1 MVMALTIYFK
11 KENIM
16 IPTQTDFPIDYP
28 VVPDEKQVHDTLKTK
43 AKNDPKGEAGKGE
56 SNMPSGEMPKR
67 Q

>member
-1 MVMALTIYFK
+1 MVMVLTIYFK

-28 VVPDEKQVHDTLKTK
+28 VVPDEKRVHDTLKTK
-43 AKNDPKGEAGKGE
+43 AKNDPDGEPDMGV
-56 SNMPSGEMPKR
+56 SNMPSGEKPKR